1 MLNFFGQREIR
12 IKLKLLIKCWLKLTV
27 EYSEDGCSFF
37 IMENLKES
45 GYLGSVDKIPGLD
58 FEHCKRVVEE
68 LAR

>member
-1 MLNFFGQREIR
+1 
-12 IKLKLLIKCWLKLTV
+12 
-27 EYSEDGCSFF
+27 
-37 IMENLKES
+37 MENLKES